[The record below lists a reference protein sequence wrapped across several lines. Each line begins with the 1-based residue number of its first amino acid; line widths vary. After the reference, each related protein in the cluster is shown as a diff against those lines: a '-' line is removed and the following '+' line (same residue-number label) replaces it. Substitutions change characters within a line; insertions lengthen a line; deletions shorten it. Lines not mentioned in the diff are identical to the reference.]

1 MRRKQRLPELLAP
14 AGSREAL
21 YAAVEG
27 GADAVYVGGKSF
39 NARAYADNFD
49 LEALADAV
57 RYCHLHGVR
66 LYVTVNTLIYDR
78 EMDEL
83 LSYAAQLQQLGVD
96 ALIIADLGAVRRIRQ
111 QLPELELHASTQ
123 MSVHNLPG
131 AEAAYD
137 MGCCRVVLAREV
149 PLQDIAHTVEHA
161 RAECEI
167 FLHGALCVSHS
178 GQCLFSAMVGG
189 RSGNRGECAQPCR
202 LPYNGGHPLSLCDL
216 ALAGHIRALIDCG
229 VSSLKIEGRMKSPA
243 YVYGVTRIYRRLLDE
258 GRDATRAELSEL
270 SALFSRGGF
279 TDGYLTGHP
288 ERRMTGVRSEDDK
301 ARTRR
306 LTENV
311 SFSPRPHP
319 VRAEVCLQ
327 QGVPARMT
335 LTDGVRRAT
344 VQGEIPAP
352 AQRAPLHAEEVKARL
367 CKMGNT
373 SLSLSPQ
380 ALTLTLDEGI
390 NLSPAA
396 LNALRRE
403 AAAALEAQAQAPL
416 SPAPRMLSMPSP
428 GRLSQTANA
437 APWQPDRV
445 GYTALFLQREVLETL
460 LRTSPELLSPLDV
473 LFVPLYEYGHLTE
486 TARQRVCGVYLPPVL
501 MDSELPAATEAL
513 HAARAAGATAALV
526 SNIGAIYLTRD
537 MGFTLYGDFRLNITN
552 RESRRAVQALGV
564 VAPQLSPELTLPMA
578 RVAGEG
584 EGGELVLGR
593 QPLMLT
599 ERCFVRE
606 NQGCRACGHA
616 TLTDR
621 RGARFPIL
629 REHPHRNLILNAA
642 ITYMGDRQQEL
653 DRAQICRRHFLFTT
667 ETAEEAAALIRH
679 YRAQEPL
686 PADPVCPVRRI
697 GVRPTG
703 KSDRQ

>member
-1 MRRKQRLPELLAP
+1 MRRKQKLPELLAP

-49 LEALADAV
+49 SEALADAV

-83 LSYAAQLQQLGVD
+83 LAYAGELYRIGVD

-111 QLPELELHASTQ
+111 QLPQLELHASTQ
-123 MSVHNLPG
+123 MSIHNLPG

-137 MGCCRVVLAREV
+137 MGCCRVVLARETS
-149 PLQDIAHTVEHA
+149 LRDIAHIVEHA

-216 ALAGHIRALIDCG
+216 ALAGHVRALIDSG
-229 VSSLKIEGRMKSPA
+229 VCSLKIEGRMKSPA
-243 YVYGVTRIYRRLLDE
+243 YVYGVTRMYRRLLDE

-270 SALFSRGGF
+270 AALFSRGGF
-279 TDGYLTGHP
+279 TDGYLIGHP
-288 ERRMTGVRSEDDK
+288 EGRMTGVRSEDDK
-301 ARTRR
+301 AKTRR
-306 LTENV
+306 LSENV
-311 SFSPRPHP
+311 SFSGRPHP
-319 VRAEVCLQ
+319 VRAEVCLRA
-327 QGVPARMT
+327 GIPARMT
-335 LTDGVRRAT
+335 LMDGVRQAT
-344 VQGEIPAP
+344 VSGAVPAP
-352 AQRAPLHAEEVKARL
+352 AQRAPLCEEEVKARL

-373 SLSLSPQ
+373 ALSLSPE

-403 AAAALEAQAQAPL
+403 AAQAFEALAQAPL
-416 SPAPRMLSMPSP
+416 SPAPPMPSQDGMP
-428 GRLSQTANA
+428 PVTAT
-437 APWQPDRV
+437 PWRPDV
-445 GYTALFLQREVLETL
+445 VTHTVLFLRREVAETL
-460 LRTSPELLSPLDV
+460 LQTSPELLAPFDV
-473 LFVPLYEYGHLTE
+473 LFVPLYEYRHLSAA
-486 TARQRVCGVYLPPVL
+486 ARQHIRGVYLPPVL
-501 MDSELPAATEAL
+501 MDSELPSATEEL
-513 HAARAAGATAALV
+513 HAAKAAGATAALV
-526 SNIGAIYLTRD
+526 GNLGAIYLTRG

-552 RESRRAVQALGV
+552 RESRRAVQSLGV
-564 VAPQLSPELTLPMA
+564 IAPQLSPELTLPMA

-616 TLTDR
+616 ILTDR

-642 ITYMGDRQQEL
+642 ITYVGDRQWEL
-653 DRAQICRRHFLFTT
+653 DRAQIRRRHFLFTT
-667 ETAEEAAALIRH
+667 ETAEEVAALLRH

-686 PADPVCPVRRI
+686 PPDPACPVRRI
-697 GVRPTG
+697 GVRPTAKAG
-703 KSDRQ
+703 ANDA